1 MTPKHTPLT
10 PSHAPLHLHP
20 PFSCAGAASTQ
31 FETTTATPEAPVGA
45 HCVLCGQK
53 LDKAVILSWKER
65 EIFVWEHC
73 TVSQVS
79 FNGRKGAMHAMQAT
93 FPGGDAAWAALQA
106 QMKKYAEEKNAA
118 KAAKEAAKK

>member
-10 PSHAPLHLHP
+10 PSHAPLHLYP

-53 LDKAVILSWKER
+53 LVKPIILTWRDYEN
-65 EIFVWEHC
+65 FVWKHC
-73 TVSQVS
+73 TDSKVA
-79 FNGRKGAMHAMQAT
+79 FNGAKHAMQAD
-93 FPGGDAAWAALQA
+93 FPGGNAAWVALQA

-118 KAAKEAAKK
+118 KEAKKAPKK